1 MRKRRENTYME
12 KLYLH
17 ELVNATRGEFLLGD
31 PHAQVRGISI
41 DTRTLHRGDYFFAI
55 TGRNFDGH
63 EFLKNAAERLAGG
76 LIVSNIEVPIGNPFP
91 FLPAMVRVVDTT
103 FALGDVA
110 RYYRKKWDIPLVAIT
125 GSNGKTTTKEML
137 TAILELG
144 GPTLKNAGNHN
155 NQIGVPLTLFN
166 LGPQHRHAVV
176 EMGTSLPGEI
186 SRLCDIASPN
196 GGIITNI
203 GLAHIETFKNFDGV
217 FAEKTSLI
225 PGIAPGGWVIIN
237 ADDPY
242 LSRIAQS
249 NGREIIP
256 VSMES
261 KAVVCAIDIEQWQ
274 GKPGFKLS
282 IEGKTVPVRMP
293 VYGKFNVYNALY
305 AAAAAWKLGA
315 GLEQIKRGL
324 EHFKPPAMRME
335 EHVTANN
342 ISVINDAYNANPTSM
357 RASIDSFVQSFADKR
372 KILVLADMLELGAN
386 AGREHRQ
393 LGEFLATQAVDKIF
407 MFGPLMENAADMPSA
422 QHFTDRDAMELEI
435 QHYIQPGDA
444 ILFKGS
450 RGMRLE
456 VSIAHLFSENGE

>member
-1 MRKRRENTYME
+1 MEN
-12 KLYLH
+12 LYLH

-31 PHAQVRGISI
+31 PHAPVRAISI
-41 DTRTLHRGDYFFAI
+41 DTRTLHRGDFFFAI

-63 EFLKNAAERLAGG
+63 EFIKNAAERLAGG
-76 LIVSNIEVPIGNPFP
+76 LIVSITDVPIGNPFP
-91 FLPAMVRVVDTT
+91 FLPAMIKVVDTT
-103 FALGDVA
+103 FALGDLA
-110 RYYRKKWDIPLVAIT
+110 RYYRKKWNIPLVAIT

-137 TAILELG
+137 TAILELDS
-144 GPTLKNAGNHN
+144 PTLKNAGNHN

-166 LGPQHRHAVV
+166 LGHQHRYAVV

-186 SRLCDIASPN
+186 SRLCDIASPV

-225 PGIAPGGWVIIN
+225 PGIATGGWVIIN

-242 LSRIAQS
+242 LSRIAHV
-249 NGREIIP
+249 NDREIIP

-261 KAVVCAIDIEQWQ
+261 KAVVCARDMEQWQ
-274 GKPGFKLS
+274 GKPVFKLS
-282 IEGKTVPVRMP
+282 VEGKTVPVRLPM
-293 VYGKFNVYNALY
+293 YGKFNIYNALY

-315 GLEQIKRGL
+315 RLDQIKQGL

-335 EHVTANN
+335 EYVTANN
-342 ISVINDAYNANPTSM
+342 VTVINDAYNANPSSM
-357 RASIDSFVQSFADKR
+357 RASIDSFIQSFADKR
-372 KILVLADMLELGAN
+372 KVIVLADMLELGAN
-386 AGREHRQ
+386 AESEHRQ
-393 LGEFLATQAVDKIF
+393 LGEFLATRPLDKIF
-407 MFGPLMENAADMPSA
+407 LFGPLMENATGAASA

-435 QHYIQPGDA
+435 QHYLQPGDA

-456 VSIAHLFSENGE
+456 VTIAHLFSETGE